1 MQRIC
6 LCLLAALLLLCAGC
20 AAPLQGPADLPED
33 ADALVLLDVQA
44 RGQDVVATVSAAAFA
59 ADGTSY
65 TYSKEIPYAF
75 ALADG
80 FTATL
85 RAADGTMRAYDE
97 PAALLDAQGERGE
110 GAPLPVCDF
119 SFDESGHLLALNER
133 A

>member
-44 RGQDVVATVSAAAFA
+44 RGQDVVATVSAATFA
-59 ADGTSY
+59 ADGT
-65 TYSKEIPYAF
+65 
-75 ALADG
+75 
-80 FTATL
+80 
-85 RAADGTMRAYDE
+85 MQAYDA

-110 GAPLPVCDF
+110 GVPPPVCDF
-119 SFDESGHLLALNER
+119 SFDESGRLLALNER

>member
-59 ADGTSY
+59 AL
-65 TYSKEIPYAF
+65 SK
-75 ALADG
+75 
-80 FTATL
+80 
-85 RAADGTMRAYDE
+85 
-97 PAALLDAQGERGE
+97 
-110 GAPLPVCDF
+110 
-119 SFDESGHLLALNER
+119 
-133 A
+133 

>member
-1 MQRIC
+1 MDKRKISAVC
-6 LCLLAALLLLCAGC
+6 ATVAALAALCVPG
-20 AAPLQGPADLPED
+20 
-33 ADALVLLDVQA
+33 
-44 RGQDVVATVSAAAFA
+44 SAAFA

-85 RAADGTMRAYDE
+85 RAADGTMQAYDE

-119 SFDESGHLLALNER
+119 SFDESGRLLALNER

>member
-85 RAADGTMRAYDE
+85 RAADGTMQAYDA
-97 PAALLDAQGERGE
+97 PAALLD
-110 GAPLPVCDF
+110 L
-119 SFDESGHLLALNER
+119 SLIHI
-133 A
+133 

>member
-1 MQRIC
+1 M
-6 LCLLAALLLLCAGC
+6 
-20 AAPLQGPADLPED
+20 
-33 ADALVLLDVQA
+33 LLDVQA

-119 SFDESGHLLALNER
+119 SFDESGRLLALNER